1 MDFNLTDDRRMLSD
15 MLRRFFRE
23 DYGIEER
30 NQVAYNAPF
39 HSTNK
44 WAKLAELGILG
55 ALVGEDAGGYG
66 GDAFDITVIFEEIGR
81 GLCPE
86 PMLGTLMA
94 LKALETIG
102 ANAAIEAIISGDKKA
117 ALAVYEVDAFSTLDD
132 IQTQATKSGDGWTL
146 NGRKS
151 IIYGGASAD
160 VALVAARH
168 GNGIGLF
175 EVTDFSRTAYAMI
188 DGGGAAEFLL
198 DETPAICLSET
209 AEEPIEAVLD
219 WGRLALCAEAV
230 GAMDWLH
237 ATTVDYLKQRV
248 QFGRP
253 IATFQALQH
262 RIVDLG
268 IEIEQARSITILAAS
283 EMTTPARA
291 KHVAMA
297 KNLVGRAATLVAE
310 ECIQMHG
317 GIGMTWEYAG
327 SHYAKRLVMLDH
339 QLGDKDDHTHRLMEM
354 ASASQEKAA

>member
-15 MLRRFFRE
+15 MLRRFFRD
-23 DYGIEER
+23 DYGIEEL
-30 NQVAYNAPF
+30 NQAAYNAPF
-39 HSTNK
+39 HSPDK
-44 WAKLAELGILG
+44 WTKLAELGILG
-55 ALVGEDAGGYG
+55 ALIGEDAGGFG
-66 GDAFDITVIFEEIGR
+66 GTGFDISVIFEEIGR

-94 LKALETIG
+94 LKALELMGSG
-102 ANAAIEAIISGDKKA
+102 AAMERIISGEAKA
-117 ALAVYEVDAFSTLDD
+117 ALAIYEVDGFSTLDD
-132 IQTQATKSGDGWTL
+132 IEAEATQADESWTL

-151 IIYGGASAD
+151 IVYGGASAD
-160 VALVAARH
+160 IVLVAARH
-168 GNGIGLF
+168 GNQIGLF
-175 EVTDFSRTAYAMI
+175 EVNDFKRTAYAMI
-188 DGGGAAEFLL
+188 DGGGAAEIFL
-198 DETPAICLSET
+198 DDTPAICLSE
-209 AEEPIEAVLD
+209 AAQEPIEAALD

-283 EMTTPARA
+283 EMAGPERA

-297 KNLVGRAATLVAE
+297 KNLIGRAATLVSE

-339 QLGDKDDHTHRLMEM
+339 QLGDKDDHTHRLMDM
-354 ASASQEKAA
+354 AKAS